1 MIVAPYAQMT
11 SGGNPVDLATLSEQ
25 LDTIRVA
32 RQTATQTKTPA
43 PQAASEATDANT
55 IATAISDD
63 TIGAA
68 AENSE
73 AKAPAIDE
81 LTLEDEDKAA
91 LDDRN
96 KR

>member
-1 MIVAPYAQMT
+1 MT
-11 SGGNPVDLATLSEQ
+11 SGGSQVDLATLSQQ

-32 RQTATQTKTPA
+32 RQAATQTQKPA
-43 PQAASEATDANT
+43 SQTASESTDANT
-55 IATAISDD
+55 IATAINDD
-63 TIGAA
+63 TVGAA
-68 AENSE
+68 AENNE